1 MSLKVNDI
9 VKDERELD
17 SLIRIIN
24 RYMLCSII
32 KRGNIYIV
40 CNT

>member
-17 SLIRIIN
+17 SLIKKID
-24 RYMLCSII
+24 RYVLCSII
-32 KRGNIYIV
+32 KKQYLYCVLKN
-40 CNT
+40 